1 MQQMLPISETTITGS
16 SGRGTN
22 FDSGRPVLRPN
33 LITTSALR
41 VSEVT
46 GKMTRAALALRH
58 KLQYLHRI
66 PSPILPRLQPLANNN
81 NIDPGMIICLRLS
94 RRIVQCPLSKS
105 YGVGPPLFNNAM
117 VSRYRRCK
125 LRRKSRFKECA
136 YYLGFAKKVHIMFLL
151 AIEEQTD
158 PIKSWTHFMSP
169 PLEPR

>member
-16 SGRGTN
+16 SGRETN

-46 GKMTRAALALRH
+46 GKMTRTALALRH

-66 PSPILPRLQPLANNN
+66 PSPILPRLQPLANN
-81 NIDPGMIICLRLS
+81 IDPGMIICLRLS
-94 RRIVQCPLSKS
+94 QRIVQCPLSKS
-105 YGVGPPLFNNAM
+105 YGAGPPPFNNAL
-117 VSRYRRCK
+117 VLRYRRCK

-136 YYLGFAKKVHIMFLL
+136 YFLGFAKKFISCFY
-151 AIEEQTD
+151 
-158 PIKSWTHFMSP
+158 
-169 PLEPR
+169 